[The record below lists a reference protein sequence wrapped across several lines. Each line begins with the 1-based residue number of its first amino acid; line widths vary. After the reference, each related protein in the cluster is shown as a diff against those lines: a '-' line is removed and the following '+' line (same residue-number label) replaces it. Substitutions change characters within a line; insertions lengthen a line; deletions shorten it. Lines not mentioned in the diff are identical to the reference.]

1 MPKIRKIITSNSYE
15 KFDNEIVKLI
25 EKNKI
30 HEIQC
35 KKNIYNFLNLVLV
48 LGESGVGKTCLIEK

>member
-1 MPKIRKIITSNSYE
+1 MKII
-15 KFDNEIVKLI
+15 NEIVKLN

-30 HEIQC
+30 HEIQS

>member
-1 MPKIRKIITSNSYE
+1 MPKIRKIISSNSYE

-30 HEIQC
+30 HEIQR